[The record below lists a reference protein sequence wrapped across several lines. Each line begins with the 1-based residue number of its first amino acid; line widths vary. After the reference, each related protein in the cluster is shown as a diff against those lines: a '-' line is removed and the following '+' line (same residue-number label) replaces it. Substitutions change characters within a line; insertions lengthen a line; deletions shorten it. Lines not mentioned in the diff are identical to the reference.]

1 MEETY
6 FATNA
11 HFRQN
16 TKLWIQSIWKWL
28 YEKVFPK
35 YVGEFYMRTP
45 MLECDF
51 NKLAKPLRFFCKF
64 TAYFQN
70 TFLHEHF

>member
-35 YVGEFYMRTP
+35 YYMRT
-45 MLECDF
+45 
-51 NKLAKPLRFFCKF
+51 
-64 TAYFQN
+64 
-70 TFLHEHF
+70 LHENTNAGV